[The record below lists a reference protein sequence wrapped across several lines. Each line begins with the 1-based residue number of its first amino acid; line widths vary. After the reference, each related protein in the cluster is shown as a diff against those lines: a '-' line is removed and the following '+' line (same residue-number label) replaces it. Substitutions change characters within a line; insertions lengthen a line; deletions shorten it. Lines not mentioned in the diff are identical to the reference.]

1 MCSSASTT
9 WSRLK
14 GDARLALLPDC
25 ASKRDDRARDQAYAL
40 KDKLKSYTELRKHR
54 EDFRNRLVCLITK
67 KEGSE
72 RGGQRDMIPNAE
84 EKQMLRYYYY
94 VKYGVDTV
102 HVAPLDEEVL
112 TRVLALVPRRL
123 MKWEKTLAETVQ
135 DVKDDFMMAV
145 KKAIIDFVLQDP
157 SFTKPF
163 GGIENAFNKEL
174 KEIGTSFRASFA
186 SAKMKIY
193 SNLHVINPCLA
204 ALLDIWHSSYRD
216 LRLINTNDLKQHE
229 GAFDLQE
236 FKNAANKHI
245 EKCKDNYMDQYYNH
259 VTHIFLQGNKRGKL
273 PESGRSKQV
282 VSFYNAVA
290 AIMTHHLQMLCMN
303 SLYDYVEYITDVKY
317 SNKGF
322 QIRLQQSANILAFEP
337 TFKNFRDILIG
348 LTDLIVEA
356 VTDIPRLET
365 KLYLDWGNEAVL
377 KPLIPAELIDVCKN
391 RIKDVLDEQRIGPE
405 LRVHDFDEFLP
416 LINGQGDEFVNDFVS
431 SDHNFDDYVEQ
442 ILKYK
447 ALHERIPFA
456 TEHVVRMEMYDM
468 NRLELIKALEH
479 LAEYLKDALIHHC
492 IKHYQQMCTTI
503 GEDYQVLSERV
514 LAVPQDTAGLMALKK
529 FVNEV
534 ETKTL
539 PSMEDR
545 LRSVM
550 TYILFLADHTIFT
563 PVEMKVPAY
572 AKSHGRTS
580 SVGEDQDRGIPIII
594 DCENKKVSG

>member
-1 MCSSASTT
+1 
-9 WSRLK
+9 
-14 GDARLALLPDC
+14 
-25 ASKRDDRARDQAYAL
+25 
-40 KDKLKSYTELRKHR
+40 
-54 EDFRNRLVCLITK
+54 
-67 KEGSE
+67 
-72 RGGQRDMIPNAE
+72 
-84 EKQMLRYYYY
+84 
-94 VKYGVDTV
+94 
-102 HVAPLDEEVL
+102 
-112 TRVLALVPRRL
+112 
-123 MKWEKTLAETVQ
+123 
-135 DVKDDFMMAV
+135 
-145 KKAIIDFVLQDP
+145 
-157 SFTKPF
+157 
-163 GGIENAFNKEL
+163 
-174 KEIGTSFRASFA
+174 
-186 SAKMKIY
+186 
-193 SNLHVINPCLA
+193 
-204 ALLDIWHSSYRD
+204 
-216 LRLINTNDLKQHE
+216 
-229 GAFDLQE
+229 
-236 FKNAANKHI
+236 
-245 EKCKDNYMDQYYNH
+245 
-259 VTHIFLQGNKRGKL
+259 
-273 PESGRSKQV
+273 
-282 VSFYNAVA
+282 
-290 AIMTHHLQMLCMN
+290 MTHHLQMLCMN

-563 PVEMKVPAY
+563 PVEMKVNNNAFQWYLHMPKVMEEHRQLVKIKTEEYQSLLTVKIKKFQDDLEMY
-572 AKSHGRTS
+572 AKMVEELQNNGNIKELAKYHRKATKLDERLLQAIETIARFNEEEASFGFNLSYYPLRQQVHDKLAPYKKLYDNATDFLNKCDLWMKSKVGTYDPKEVESDTGTFYKNISQLEKVFSEKPATQELVITIKERIEEFKEHMPIIQTLGNPGMKERHWEKVSEIVGFPIKLDAELTLEKIIDYSWMNMSKSSKLFRERRPKRTIWRRTS
-580 SVGEDQDRGIPIII
+580 VR
-594 DCENKKVSG
+594 